1 MGISVET
8 VKTDAFSMDYVRF
21 GSGKR
26 TFVILPG
33 LSVQSVMGA
42 RGAVAQAYDAL
53 TREFTVYLFDRRKEL
68 PAAYTVADMADDTAA
83 AMRALG
89 LKDVSLFGASQGGMI
104 AQCIAIAHP
113 DLIETLILGSTT
125 ARLDASQFGIFD
137 RWIDLAKRGD
147 AEGLYLA
154 FGEAVYPKAFFEKN
168 RNAFAA
174 LAKGVTGGE
183 LSRFTLL
190 AESMRG
196 FDVRDRLKEIAC
208 PVLVLGAKDDAVLA
222 PDAAQM
228 YADAFGGRE
237 DCTIYEYDGYGHA
250 AFDMAPDYRERM
262 LRFLTR
268 PLALRAH
275 HGMCMRFF
283 EGRGY
288 SEAFTD
294 RMRTVIATLSE
305 RPQTPVRLTA
315 STDAICL
322 RCPNNAGGA
331 CTSSEKVRRYDEAVL
346 SLCDLKA
353 GDELPYAAFAE
364 RVKARIL
371 DQGLRE
377 TVCGDCEWD
386 GVCTLAPHNP

>member
-1 MGISVET
+1 
-8 VKTDAFSMDYVRF
+8 
-21 GSGKR
+21 
-26 TFVILPG
+26 
-33 LSVQSVMGA
+33 
-42 RGAVAQAYDAL
+42 
-53 TREFTVYLFDRRKEL
+53 
-68 PAAYTVADMADDTAA
+68 
-83 AMRALG
+83 
-89 LKDVSLFGASQGGMI
+89 
-104 AQCIAIAHP
+104 
-113 DLIETLILGSTT
+113 
-125 ARLDASQFGIFD
+125 
-137 RWIDLAKRGD
+137 
-147 AEGLYLA
+147 
-154 FGEAVYPKAFFEKN
+154 
-168 RNAFAA
+168 
-174 LAKGVTGGE
+174 
-183 LSRFTLL
+183 
-190 AESMRG
+190 
-196 FDVRDRLKEIAC
+196 
-208 PVLVLGAKDDAVLA
+208 
-222 PDAAQM
+222 
-228 YADAFGGRE
+228 
-237 DCTIYEYDGYGHA
+237 
-250 AFDMAPDYRERM
+250 M

-322 RCPNNAGGA
+322 RCPNNAGGT

-353 GDELPYAAFAE
+353 GDELPYAAFSE

-371 DQGLRE
+371 NQGLRE